1 MIKELFDNLILE
13 IGNEKN
19 QERLSYVVEPL
30 YNKMKYSYYIIVLL
44 LLLVIANLL
53 YISFKIYVFS
63 NVPSVTL
70 PTVPPV
76 PIIPVPVVS
85 G

>member
-30 YNKMKYSYYIIVLL
+30 YNKMKFSYYIIVLL

-63 NVPSVTL
+63 NVQI
-70 PTVPPV
+70 PPISTV
-76 PIIPVPVVS
+76 PIIPVSVVNS
-85 G
+85 

>member
-19 QERLSYVVEPL
+19 QERLSFVVEPL
-30 YNKMKYSYYIIVLL
+30 YNKIKFSYYIIVLL
-44 LLLVIANLL
+44 LLLIIANLL

-63 NVPSVTL
+63 SVPSVATL
-70 PTVPPV
+70 
-76 PIIPVPVVS
+76 PIIPTPVVNI
-85 G
+85 